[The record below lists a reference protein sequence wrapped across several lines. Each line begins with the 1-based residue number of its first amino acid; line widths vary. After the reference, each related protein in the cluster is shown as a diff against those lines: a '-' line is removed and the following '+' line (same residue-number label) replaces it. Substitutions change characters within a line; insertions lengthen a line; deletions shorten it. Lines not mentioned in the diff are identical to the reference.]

1 MGAMLAAMK
10 EVVVSPHNVSS
21 PIGTVAQAHLAAS
34 IPNFGVL
41 EFHGRDVPM
50 WYKLAKGKP
59 DLIKDGFIT
68 LKSDEPGLGIELDES
83 VARNYALDD
92 KFDL

>member
-1 MGAMLAAMK
+1 M
-10 EVVVSPHNVSS
+10 SS

-50 WYKLAKGKP
+50 WYKLAKGRS
-59 DLIKDGFIT
+59 DVISDGFIT
-68 LKSDEPGLGIELDES
+68 LRDEPGLGIELDET
-83 VARNYALDD
+83 VAKNYALDD
-92 KFDL
+92 KFNL